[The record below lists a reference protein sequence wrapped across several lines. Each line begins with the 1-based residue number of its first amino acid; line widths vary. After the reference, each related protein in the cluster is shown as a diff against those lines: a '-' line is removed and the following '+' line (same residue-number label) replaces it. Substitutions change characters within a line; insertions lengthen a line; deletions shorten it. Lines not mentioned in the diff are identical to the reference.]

1 MQFRFLSKCDDMLL
15 IRIDEL
21 DLSDIEERLK
31 NDIVWAENCI
41 GRITDLNF
49 PTECYENQTNGSW
62 EHECPDCLASF
73 EPIATCPFQ
82 LRQECERKL
91 ERLKLLDLPI
101 FCLQDPKKAVAH
113 RTLEGMAQESC
124 IYRTS

>member
-15 IRIDEL
+15 IRIEEL
-21 DLSDIEERLK
+21 DLSDIEKRLK
-31 NDIVWAENCI
+31 NDVVWAENWI
-41 GRITDLNF
+41 GRLTNPNF
-49 PTECYENQTNGSW
+49 PIECYENQTNGSW
-62 EHECPDCLASF
+62 EHECPDCLALS

-82 LRQECERKL
+82 LRQESERKL

-101 FCLQDPKKAVAH
+101 ICFRDPKKAVAH